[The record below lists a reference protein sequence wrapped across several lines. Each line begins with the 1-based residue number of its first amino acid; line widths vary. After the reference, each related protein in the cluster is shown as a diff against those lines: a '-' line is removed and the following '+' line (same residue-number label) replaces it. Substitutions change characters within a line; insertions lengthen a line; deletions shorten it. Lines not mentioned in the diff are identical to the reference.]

1 MYLVAMKKVFKY
13 RIYPNKTQ
21 QALLQATFGCC
32 RFVYNKTLDIRK
44 TAYETDKTRLSK
56 FDLIKKVT
64 TLKDEFEW
72 LKDVPATC
80 LQQAVD
86 NMDKAYQNFFKSG
99 NGYPKFKSKH
109 HSRKSCKFPATFC
122 DVLQDTDHIKL
133 SKIGEIK
140 YKKDREV
147 VGNLRHIVVTQEN
160 DEKYYA
166 SCVVETG
173 AEAPKPQPVEASTT
187 VGIDL
192 GLKDFIVTSD
202 GRKIPNPRFYATI
215 DRRIARLQKHE
226 SRKTK
231 GSKRRARIRLKINK
245 LYIKKRNL
253 IKNFIY
259 HVANTLLRESQTL
272 VMEDLN
278 IGGMVKN
285 HNLAKSIQNI
295 CWGELRRV
303 LEYKSQWLGHNL
315 IFIDRW
321 APSTKTCSC
330 CGYKNDTLTLS
341 ELSWTCPSCGTH
353 HDRDINAAIN
363 IKRMG
368 LEKLLPAVSG
378 FDGRG
383 EVGHG
388 FDEASICAV

>member
-1 MYLVAMKKVFKY
+1 MHKAFKY
-13 RIYPNKTQ
+13 RIYLNKAQ

-32 RFVYNKTLDIRK
+32 RFIYNKTLDIRK

-56 FDLIKKVT
+56 FDLIKKIT
-64 TLKDEFEW
+64 PLKEEFPW
-72 LKDVPATC
+72 LREVPHVC
-80 LQQAVD
+80 LPQAVD
-86 NMDKAYQNFFKSG
+86 NMDRAYQNFFKSG
-99 NGYPKFKSKH
+99 KGYPKFKTKH
-109 HSRKSCKFPATFC
+109 HSRKSCKFMPPKCA
-122 DVLQDTDHIKL
+122 VLQDISRLKL
-133 SKIGEIK
+133 SKIGCVK
-140 YKKDREV
+140 YKKDREL
-147 VGNLRHIVVTQEN
+147 VGTLRHIVVTQES
-160 DEKYYA
+160 DGKYYA

-173 AEAPKPQPVEASTT
+173 VEAPNPQPVEASTT

-215 DRRIARLQKHE
+215 DHRIARLQKHE

-245 LYIKKRNL
+245 LYVKKRNL
-253 IKNFIY
+253 IKNYIY
-259 HVANTLLRESQTL
+259 HVAKTLLRESQTL

-285 HNLAKSIQNI
+285 HKLAKSIQNV

-315 IFIDRW
+315 IFINRF

-330 CGYKNDTLTLS
+330 CGYKNDTLALS
-341 ELSWTCPSCGTH
+341 DRSWTCPQCGTR
-353 HDRDINAAIN
+353 HDRDLNAAVN
-363 IKRMG
+363 ILALGVGNALRS
-368 LEKLLPAVSG
+368 VS
-378 FDGRG
+378 
-383 EVGHG
+383 VGSGGQVPRRRHG
-388 FDEASICAV
+388 DPNNSSMNKTS

>member
-1 MYLVAMKKVFKY
+1 MKKAFKY
-13 RIYPNKTQ
+13 RIYPNKAQ
-21 QALLQATFGCC
+21 QALLQSTFGCC
-32 RFVYNKTLDIRK
+32 RFVYNKTLDIKK
-44 TAYETDKTRLSK
+44 TAYETDKTKLSK
-56 FDLIKKVT
+56 FDLIKKIKP
-64 TLKDEFEW
+64 LKDEYPW
-72 LKDVPATC
+72 LRDVPHVC
-80 LQQAVD
+80 LPQAVS
-86 NMDKAYQNFFKSG
+86 NMDAAYQNFFKSG
-99 NGYPKFKSKH
+99 KGYPKFKSKH
-109 HSRKSCKFPATFC
+109 RSRKSCKFPYPFC
-122 DVLQDTDHIKL
+122 DVLQEQARLKFSKL
-133 SKIGEIK
+133 GLVK
-140 YKKDREV
+140 YKKDREF
-147 VGNLRHIVVTQEN
+147 VGTLRHIVVTQ
-160 DEKYYA
+160 DSDGKYYA
-166 SCVVETG
+166 SCLVAMGVD
-173 AEAPKPQPVEASTT
+173 APNPQPVNDNTT

-226 SRKTK
+226 SRKME

-253 IKNFIY
+253 IKNYIY
-259 HVANTLLRESQTL
+259 HVAKTLLRESRTL

-278 IGGMVKN
+278 IVGMVKN
-285 HNLAKSIQNI
+285 HKLAKSIQNI

-303 LEYKSQWLGHNL
+303 LEYKSKWLGHNL

-341 ELSWTCPSCGTH
+341 DRSWTCPGCGTH
-353 HDRDINAAIN
+353 HDRDINAALN

-368 LEKLLPAVSG
+368 LAKVLPAVSG

-383 EVGHG
+383 EGSYT
-388 FDEASICAV
+388 FDEASICVSY

>member
-1 MYLVAMKKVFKY
+1 MKRAFRY
-13 RIYPNKTQ
+13 RIYPNKVQ

-44 TAYETDKTRLSK
+44 TAYEIDKTRLSK
-56 FDLIKKVT
+56 FACINRMT
-64 TLKDEFEW
+64 ALKEEYVW
-72 LKDVPATC
+72 LRDVPAVC
-80 LQQAVD
+80 LVQSVID
-86 NMDKAYQNFFKSG
+86 MDDAYQGFFKSG
-99 NGYPKFKSKH
+99 KGYPKFKTKH
-109 HSRKSCKFPATFC
+109 RSRKTCRFSSQICA
-122 DVLQDTDHIKL
+122 VLQDIGRLKL
-133 SKIGEIK
+133 PKLGLVK
-140 YKKDREV
+140 YKRDRGF
-147 VGNLRHIVVTQEN
+147 VGTLRHIVVTQES
-160 DEKYYA
+160 DGKYYA
-166 SCVVETG
+166 SCLVETG
-173 AEAPKPQPVEASTT
+173 VEAPKPQPVEANTT

-192 GLKDFIVTSD
+192 GLKDFLVTSD

-226 SRKTK
+226 SRKQK

-253 IKNFIY
+253 VKNFIY
-259 HVANTLLRESQTL
+259 HVAKTLLRESQTL

-278 IGGMVKN
+278 IVGMVKN
-285 HNLAKSIQNI
+285 HSLAKSIQNV

-303 LEYKSQWLGHNL
+303 LEYKSKWLGHNL

-330 CGYKNDTLTLS
+330 CGFHNSTLMLS
-341 ELSWTCPSCGTH
+341 DRSWTCPGCGTH
-353 HDRDINAAIN
+353 HDRDINAAVN

-383 EVGHG
+383 EVGCG
-388 FDEASICAV
+388 LDEASICAV

>member
-1 MYLVAMKKVFKY
+1 MHKAFKY
-13 RIYPNKTQ
+13 RIYPNKAQ

-44 TAYETDKTRLSK
+44 TAYETDKTKFSK
-56 FDLIKKVT
+56 FACINRMT
-64 TLKDEFEW
+64 ALKTEYAW
-72 LKDVPATC
+72 LYDVPAVC
-80 LQQAVD
+80 LVQAVD

-99 NGYPKFKSKH
+99 KGYPKFKTKH
-109 HSRKSCKFPATFC
+109 RSRKSCRFPSSHCA
-122 DVLQDTDHIKL
+122 VLQDISRLKL
-133 SKIGEIK
+133 SKIGLVK
-140 YKKDREV
+140 YNKDREF
-147 VGNLRHIVVTQEN
+147 VGNLRHIVVSQ
-160 DEKYYA
+160 DGDGKYYA

-173 AEAPKPQPVEASTT
+173 VEAPKPKSVEASTT

-202 GRKIPNPRFYATI
+202 GCKIPNPRFYATI

-226 SRKTK
+226 SRKQK

-245 LYIKKRNL
+245 LYVKKRNL
-253 IKNFIY
+253 IKNYIY
-259 HVANTLLRESQTL
+259 HVAKTLLHESQTL

-278 IGGMVKN
+278 IVGMVKN
-285 HNLAKSIQNI
+285 HKLAKSIQNV

-303 LEYKSQWLGHNL
+303 LEYKSKWLGRNL
-315 IFIDRW
+315 IFIDRF

-330 CGYKNDTLTLS
+330 CGFHNSTLTLS
-341 ELSWTCPSCGTH
+341 DRSWVCPGCGTH
-353 HDRDINAAIN
+353 HDRDVNAALN

-368 LEKLLPAVSG
+368 LEKLLPTVSG

-383 EVGHG
+383 EVGYG
-388 FDEASICAV
+388 FDEASIYAV

>member
-1 MYLVAMKKVFKY
+1 MKKAFKY
-13 RIYPNKTQ
+13 RIYPSKVQ

-32 RFVYNKTLDIRK
+32 RFIYNKTLDIRK
-44 TAYETDKTRLSK
+44 TAYEADKTKLSE
-56 FDLIKKVT
+56 FDLIKKIKP
-64 TLKDEFEW
+64 LKDEYPW
-72 LKDVPATC
+72 LHDVLAVC
-80 LQQAVD
+80 LVQAVGD
-86 NMDKAYQNFFKSG
+86 MNAAYQNFFKSG
-99 NGYPKFKSKH
+99 KGYPKFKSKH
-109 HSRKSCKFPATFC
+109 RSRKSCRFPSSHC
-122 DVLQDTDHIKL
+122 GVLQDISHLKL
-133 SKIGEIK
+133 SKLGLVK
-140 YKKDREV
+140 YKKDCEFA
-147 VGNLRHIVVTQEN
+147 GILRHIVVSQ
-160 DEKYYA
+160 DSDGKYYA

-173 AEAPKPQPVEASTT
+173 VEVPKLQPVEVNTT

-226 SRKTK
+226 SRKQK

-253 IKNFIY
+253 IKNYIY
-259 HVANTLLRESQTL
+259 HVAKTLLRESQTL

-278 IGGMVKN
+278 IGSMVKN
-285 HNLAKSIQNI
+285 RKLSKSIQNI
-295 CWGELRRV
+295 CWGALRRV
-303 LEYKSQWLGHNL
+303 LEYKSKWLGHNL

-330 CGYKNDTLTLS
+330 CGFHNSTLTLS
-341 ELSWTCPSCGTH
+341 DRSWTCPGCGTH
-353 HDRDINAAIN
+353 HDRDVNAALN

-378 FDGRG
+378 FNGCR
-383 EVGHG
+383 EVGYD
-388 FDEASICAV
+388 FDEASICTEYGCI

>member
-1 MYLVAMKKVFKY
+1 MHKAFKY
-13 RIYPNKTQ
+13 RIYPNKAQ

-44 TAYETDKTRLSK
+44 TAYETDKTKFSK
-56 FDLIKKVT
+56 FACINRMT
-64 TLKDEFEW
+64 ALKTEYAW
-72 LKDVPATC
+72 LYDVPAVC
-80 LQQAVD
+80 LVQAVD

-99 NGYPKFKSKH
+99 KGYPKFKTKH
-109 HSRKSCKFPATFC
+109 RSRKSCRFPSSHCA
-122 DVLQDTDHIKL
+122 VLQDISRLKL
-133 SKIGEIK
+133 SKIGLVK
-140 YKKDREV
+140 YNKDREF
-147 VGNLRHIVVTQEN
+147 VGNLRHIVVSQ
-160 DEKYYA
+160 DGDGKYYA

-173 AEAPKPQPVEASTT
+173 VEAPKPKSVEASTT

-202 GRKIPNPRFYATI
+202 GCKIPNPRFYATI

-226 SRKTK
+226 SRKQK

-245 LYIKKRNL
+245 LYVKKRNL
-253 IKNFIY
+253 IKNYIY
-259 HVANTLLRESQTL
+259 HVAKTLLRESQTL

-278 IGGMVKN
+278 IVGMVKN
-285 HNLAKSIQNI
+285 HKLAKSIQNV

-303 LEYKSQWLGHNL
+303 LEYKSKWLGRNL
-315 IFIDRW
+315 IFIDRF

-330 CGYKNDTLTLS
+330 CGFHNSTLTLS
-341 ELSWTCPSCGTH
+341 DRSWVCPGCGTH
-353 HDRDINAAIN
+353 HDRDVNAALN

-368 LEKLLPAVSG
+368 LEKLLPTVSG

-383 EVGHG
+383 EVGYG
-388 FDEASICAV
+388 FDEASIYAV

>member
-1 MYLVAMKKVFKY
+1 MHKAFKY
-13 RIYPNKTQ
+13 RIYPNKAQ
-21 QALLQATFGCC
+21 QVLLQSTFGCC
-32 RFVYNKTLDIRK
+32 RFVYNKTLDIKK

-64 TLKDEFEW
+64 SLKDEFEW

-86 NMDKAYQNFFKSG
+86 NMDKAYQNFFKAG

-109 HSRKSCKFPATFC
+109 RSRKSCKFPATFC
-122 DVLQDTDHIKL
+122 NVLQNIDHIKL
-133 SKIGEIK
+133 SKIGKVK
-140 YKKDREV
+140 YKKDREF
-147 VGNLRHIVVTQEN
+147 VGTLRHIVVIQEN
-160 DEKYYA
+160 DGKYYA
-166 SCVVETG
+166 SCLVETG
-173 AEAPKPQPVEASTT
+173 VETPKLQPVEASTT

-202 GRKIPNPRFYATI
+202 GRKIPNPRFYAII

-245 LYIKKRNL
+245 LYVKKRNL
-253 IKNFIY
+253 IKNYIY
-259 HVANTLLRESQTL
+259 HVAKTLLRESQTL
-272 VMEDLN
+272 IMEDLN

-303 LEYKSQWLGHNL
+303 LEYKSKWLGHNL

-321 APSTKTCSC
+321 APSTKTCNC
-330 CGYKNDTLTLS
+330 CGFHNSTLTLS
-341 ELSWTCPSCGTH
+341 DRSWTCPGCGTH
-353 HDRDINAAIN
+353 HDRDVNAAVN
-363 IKRMG
+363 IKRIG
-368 LEKLLPAVSG
+368 LATLLPAVSG
-378 FDGRG
+378 FDGRR
-383 EVGHG
+383 EVGYD
-388 FDEASICAV
+388 FDEASICTPENCT

>member
-1 MYLVAMKKVFKY
+1 MHKAFKY
-13 RIYPNKTQ
+13 RIYPNKAQ

-44 TAYETDKTRLSK
+44 TAYETDKTKFSK
-56 FDLIKKVT
+56 FDLIKKIKP
-64 TLKDEFEW
+64 LKEEFPW
-72 LKDVPATC
+72 LRDVPHVC
-80 LQQAVD
+80 LPQAVS
-86 NMDKAYQNFFKSG
+86 NMDAAYRNFFKSG
-99 NGYPKFKSKH
+99 KGYPKFKSKH
-109 HSRKSCKFPATFC
+109 HSRKSCKFPYPFC
-122 DVLQDTDHIKL
+122 DVLQEQVRLKL
-133 SKIGEIK
+133 PKLGLVK
-140 YKKDREV
+140 YKKDREF
-147 VGNLRHIVVTQEN
+147 VGTIRHIVITQEN
-160 DEKYYA
+160 DGKYYA

-173 AEAPKPQPVEASTT
+173 VESPKPQLVDASTT

-192 GLKDFIVTSD
+192 GLKDFIITSD
-202 GRKIPNPRFYATI
+202 GHKIPNPRFYATV

-245 LYIKKRNL
+245 LYVKKHNL
-253 IKNFIY
+253 IKNYIY
-259 HVANTLLRESQTL
+259 HVAKTLLRESQTL

-285 HNLAKSIQNI
+285 HSLAKSIQNI

-321 APSTKTCSC
+321 APSTKTCSH
-330 CGYKNDTLTLS
+330 CGFHNSTLTLS
-341 ELSWTCPSCGTH
+341 DRSWTCPGWGTH

-368 LEKLLPAVSG
+368 LETLLPAVSG
-378 FDGRG
+378 FDGRR
-383 EVGHG
+383 EVDCN
-388 FDEASICAV
+388 FDEASIYARY